1 MGAVQVDLG
10 HFTEANAQMRQ
21 LHEQTINA
29 LGPAHRETGSS
40 WNSLGIIAWEL
51 GDTDAAIADI
61 ERAVRVWRSPD
72 SRQQLPGGLYNYG
85 MVLHSAGREDEA
97 LAALQEAR
105 GLRAELFGA
114 SHALV
119 GETDRL
125 IGEVLASRGDLA
137 AASEYFDRAEKL
149 TRIGYG
155 TDHPRTLFAELSLA
169 RQLGRTG
176 QVDEALR
183 RMDALAVRKGEGSE
197 IPKLRWSA
205 RGYAAEL
212 RCERDQRERGR
223 RDLDALL
230 AELRTAQPDG
240 GVIPREI
247 ARIRARCI

>member
-1 MGAVQVDLG
+1 MAEERRYLHVADAVGDRAFDEAAEPLVVEAFEQVGDEAAGAS
-10 HFTEANAQMRQ
+10 ANPRFF
-21 LHEQTINA
+21 A
-29 LGPAHRETGSS
+29 LG
-40 WNSLGIIAWEL
+40 SLE
-51 GDTDAAIADI
+51 
-61 ERAVRVWRSPD
+61 
-72 SRQQLPGGLYNYG
+72 
-85 MVLHSAGREDEA
+85 EA
-97 LAALQEAR
+97 
-105 GLRAELFGA
+105 
-114 SHALV
+114 S
-119 GETDRL
+119 
-125 IGEVLASRGDLA
+125 
-137 AASEYFDRAEKL
+137 
-149 TRIGYG
+149 
-155 TDHPRTLFAELSLA
+155 
-169 RQLGRTG
+169 GRTG